1 MLRLVDSIS
10 AYGQIAYGV
19 TFSGLFLA
27 QCRIIEKSW
36 RTLRTNGHF
45 VLEPVETC
53 LDVAP
58 DDRKE
63 FKRRRSIMLTKTRR
77 FALAT
82 VMLWL
87 VFGAGGRAEA
97 GGLALST
104 PGGLT
109 PGESFRFAF
118 VTDGTTDAASSSIGT
133 YNNLVTSD
141 ASTEAGGGGVT
152 YNGVTLTWSAIASTS
167 FVAASTNIGTYGV
180 PVYLA
185 SGTQVTSSDDA
196 SGL

>member
-1 MLRLVDSIS
+1 
-10 AYGQIAYGV
+10 
-19 TFSGLFLA
+19 
-27 QCRIIEKSW
+27 
-36 RTLRTNGHF
+36 
-45 VLEPVETC
+45 
-53 LDVAP
+53 
-58 DDRKE
+58 
-63 FKRRRSIMLTKTRR
+63 MLTKIRR
-77 FALAT
+77 FALAAA
-82 VMLWL
+82 MLWF